1 MDIIGIIKIKYKG
14 EVLTPTAKKKK
25 KRRNTQSK
33 KQQYKYGQL
42 ILMSYFVA
50 VIKCTD
56 DSSFKG

>member
-14 EVLTPTAKKKK
+14 EILTPTAK